1 MQAEVPDLRPSS
13 YVIAMHHDIG
23 TLFPGLFP
31 DGTEPP
37 PTTHVPAGSHICM
50 EGDRCGFIP
59 LVVEGTARVYK
70 MAENGREIT
79 LYRIEPGGSCVV
91 TASCIIGERDFP
103 AFAVAETDV
112 VALVID
118 ADRFQSLTRT
128 SEAWHGYVY
137 GLLSRKLADVIE
149 LVEEVAFHRVD
160 ARLLDY
166 LRAEAVEGRV
176 HRTHDAMAADL
187 GTSREVVS
195 RLLRDLE
202 EQGVLRRERGHVH
215 LAGA

>member
-1 MQAEVPDLRPSS
+1 MPYAID
-13 YVIAMHHDIG
+13 A
-23 TLFPGLFP
+23 LFPGLFP
-31 DGTEPP
+31 ESMPDPFHASASNEDPP
-37 PTTHVPAGSHICM
+37 RVTHVPAGTHICM

-103 AFAVAETDV
+103 AFAIAETDV
-112 VALVID
+112 TAIVVG
-118 ADRFQSLTRT
+118 ADRFQRLTRE
-128 SEAWHGYVY
+128 SHAWHAYVY

-149 LVEEVAFHRVD
+149 LVEEVAFRRVD

-166 LRAEAVEGRV
+166 LQAEASGGVLQ
-176 HRTHDAMAADL
+176 RTHEAMAADL

-195 RLLRDLE
+195 RLLKDLE
-202 EQGVLRRERGHVH
+202 EQGRVQRERGGVR
-215 LAGA
+215 LMSPD

>member
-1 MQAEVPDLRPSS
+1 M
-13 YVIAMHHDIG
+13 
-23 TLFPGLFP
+23 
-31 DGTEPP
+31 
-37 PTTHVPAGSHICM
+37 THVPAGTHICM

-112 VALVID
+112 TAIVIE
-118 ADRFQSLTRT
+118 ADRFQRLTR
-128 SEAWHGYVY
+128 ENAAWHAYVY

-149 LVEEVAFHRVD
+149 LVEEVAFRRVD

-166 LRAEAVEGRV
+166 LRAEVVNGRLD
-176 HRTHDAMAADL
+176 RTHEAIAADL

-195 RLLRDLE
+195 RLLKDLE
-202 EQGVLRRERGHVH
+202 EQGLVHRERGGVL
-215 LAGA
+215 LAPADSRGK